1 MMRRKLKAISLNTP
15 PQKRKSKKK
24 PKIHT
29 GGVWCSSMGKNMAL
43 AHMGLNLDSTEPLI
57 SRNDIIKWKSTED
70 EDHHKFSRSIM
81 QPCNISQSLMNK
93 ENNSNNDDDDDSEE
107 ESMEKEYAVARAVHS
122 RAKKLPKGLGHFASL
137 HVLLNQE
144 RVSRGIMPLHRSIEL
159 DELASNHARYMSE
172 HQDLVHSN
180 ASDLMAKVVK
190 VGPCRRLGEN
200 VQRGKSTKHIHK
212 KMMKSSIMADKN
224 NVLDR
229 RYVSFGVGIGTSDND
244 GVYVCQIFRG

>member
-1 MMRRKLKAISLNTP
+1 MPTS
-15 PQKRKSKKK
+15 
-24 PKIHT
+24 
-29 GGVWCSSMGKNMAL
+29 GVWCSSMGKNMAL
-43 AHMGLNLDSTEPLI
+43 ANMGLNPASTEEALT
-57 SRNDIIKWKSTED
+57 SSNDIIEWKSTED

-93 ENNSNNDDDDDSEE
+93 ENTNNDDDDDEEE
-107 ESMEKEYAVARAVHS
+107 ESIEKEYAVARAVHN
-122 RAKKLPKGLGHFASL
+122 RAKKLPKGLGHFASI

-159 DELASNHARYMSE
+159 DELASKHARYMSE
-172 HQDLVHSN
+172 HQDLAHSN

-212 KMMKSSIMADKN
+212 KMMQSSIMADRN

-229 RYVSFGVGIGTSDND
+229 RYVSFGVGIGTSEND
-244 GVYVCQIFRG
+244 EVYVCQIFRG